1 MSDFNVEMGR
11 ILGIY
16 GHKQLCSLF
25 ADTFELIQLYDVTDT
40 VDWVKDIVG
49 EEHVWETRVAR
60 TAYLLSKLAHNHA
73 DLLKRVKRCAPAFY
87 LKAEKLTKPLAINDA

>member
-1 MSDFNVEMGR
+1 MTDFNEEMSK

-16 GHKQLCSLF
+16 GHEQLCSLF
-25 ADTFELIQLYDVTDT
+25 EDTFELIQLYNVDETD
-40 VDWVKDIVG
+40 DWVKDLVG

-87 LKAEKLTKPLAINDA
+87 LRAQQLTKPLALNDA